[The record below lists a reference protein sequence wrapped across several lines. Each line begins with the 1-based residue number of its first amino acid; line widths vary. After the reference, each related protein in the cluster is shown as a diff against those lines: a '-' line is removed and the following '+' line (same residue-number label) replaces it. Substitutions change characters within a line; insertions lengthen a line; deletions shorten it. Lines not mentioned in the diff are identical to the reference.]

1 MFGWYVARFIVF
13 LGTQEECDLLASFP
27 SSREKISQPG
37 ITPPS
42 IPFDF
47 GYLFI
52 IIRWFKVISDLARFI
67 IKKDVSH
74 NKIEIKVGCLDT
86 MGGALFPSC
95 REQIQKIMSS
105 GAKVPNVM
113 NYCSEEGEVLKSGGA
128 HLHEGN
134 FKSICRM
141 REAST
146 KIIEHNISKY
156 DQVSMISRTRK
167 ILPIPLL

>member
-13 LGTQEECDLLASFP
+13 WGTQEECDLLASFP

-42 IPFDF
+42 TPFDF

-86 MGGALFPSC
+86 MGVPYFQAL
-95 REQIQKIMSS
+95 
-105 GAKVPNVM
+105 
-113 NYCSEEGEVLKSGGA
+113 
-128 HLHEGN
+128 GN
-134 FKSICRM
+134 KFK
-141 REAST
+141 
-146 KIIEHNISKY
+146 K
-156 DQVSMISRTRK
+156 
-167 ILPIPLL
+167 